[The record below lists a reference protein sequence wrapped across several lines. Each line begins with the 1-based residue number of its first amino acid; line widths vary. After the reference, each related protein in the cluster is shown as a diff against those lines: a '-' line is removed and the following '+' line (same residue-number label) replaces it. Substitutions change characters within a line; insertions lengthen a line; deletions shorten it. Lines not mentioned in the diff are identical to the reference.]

1 MNNEY
6 VGMMDNVVSP
16 LTNSDQVFFV
26 VSVNSKI
33 KRWGSRLCLFP
44 YLYPDRFPKL
54 NLLIHFKKVI

>member
-26 VSVNSKI
+26 VSVKI
-33 KRWGSRLCLFP
+33 K
-44 YLYPDRFPKL
+44 
-54 NLLIHFKKVI
+54 KVGIQVMSSSISIP